1 MDIRFSF
8 DMVAALY
15 DGVRPTYPDQLFD
28 DIMAGAALGPGDAML
43 EVGCGTGQ
51 ATRGFARR
59 GLKILTSD
67 PGPDLIRVAKES
79 LAKFPD
85 IEYATATFEALPV
98 KPQTFRLLAAAQCW
112 HWIDA
117 DMRFEKAAEAL
128 ASGGTLAV
136 FGNVPVGL
144 SDTMLAAFQRIYE
157 EIAPGTWGL
166 PPESWYL
173 PDGPV
178 AGLFEASG
186 YFSPVV
192 HKGYPW
198 RWRLNTSS
206 YIDFLKTRSD
216 LQLLTAEQRE
226 ALLPAFAKAIDA
238 EGGTIEVR
246 YEAHLYMAKVA

>member
-8 DMVAALY
+8 DKVAALY
-15 DGVRPTYPDQLFD
+15 DGVRPTYPDRLFD
-28 DIMAGAALGPGDAML
+28 DIMAEADLVPGDAML

-79 LAKFPD
+79 LAEFPG
-85 IEYATATFEALPV
+85 IAFATATFEALPV
-98 KPQTFRLLAAAQCW
+98 KPKAFKLLAAAQCW

-117 DMRFEKAAEAL
+117 DIRFGKAAEAL
-128 ASGGTLAV
+128 APGGTLAV

-144 SDTMLAAFQRIYE
+144 SDTMLAAFQRIYD
-157 EIAPGTWGL
+157 EIAPGAWGL

-173 PDGPV
+173 PGGPV
-178 AGLFEASG
+178 SGLFDASG
-186 YFSPVV
+186 YFLPVI
-192 HKGYPW
+192 HKAYPW
-198 RWRLNTSS
+198 RWRLSTSG

-216 LQLLTAEQRE
+216 LQLLTTEQRE
-226 ALLPAFAKAIDA
+226 ALLPAFAKTIEA
-238 EGGTIEVR
+238 EGGMIEVQ
-246 YEAHLYMAKVA
+246 YEAHLYMAKAA